1 MRRTHLAVQAAIVLT
16 MVALV
21 SWPQF
26 RPLHAQTVWR
36 FSPNAVAQAQADDAR
51 RFSSESP
58 ETARQPFRLGNAAYT
73 DTTTA
78 TRTTTLGGR
87 SDIERAGTSGI
98 PASITK
104 LGGLSNALLGRALN
118 SLNVPVA
125 YARIVLRNLKTGRVI
140 GRTMA
145 DSQGQFRFLDLDAEL
160 YVVEMLGADGSV
172 VATSSAMSLGRGDL
186 RQAELRVPV
195 TATTV
200 AAVVGSYTGAL
211 QQATNVAAG
220 NGVTRTTTT
229 LQSQESSR

>member
-16 MVALV
+16 MVAFV

-58 ETARQPFRLGNAAYT
+58 ESSGQPFRLGTAAYT
-73 DTTTA
+73 DTTA
-78 TRTTTLGGR
+78 ARTTTHGVPAGAEGAVPLVPASVTALGGR
-87 SDIERAGTSGI
+87 
-98 PASITK
+98 
-104 LGGLSNALLGRALN
+104 LNALLGLAQN
-118 SLNVPVA
+118 SLNVPVP
-125 YARIVLRNLKTGRVI
+125 YARILLRNLRTGRVLS
-140 GRTMA
+140 RTTA
-145 DSQGQFRFLDLDAEL
+145 DSLGQFRFLDLDADM

-172 VATSSAMSLGRGDL
+172 VAASTAMSLTRGELKQADL
-186 RQAELRVPV
+186 RVAV

-200 AAVVGSYTGAL
+200 AAVVGNSYASTL
-211 QQATNVAAG
+211 PQATNVATG

-229 LQSQESSR
+229 LQSEASAR